1 MNKCQQLPSIKSSS
15 QSRVHTRSHLQK
27 DVSTNP
33 YLGVIIMPVRARDSS
48 SEALTKIFA
57 LGITPFPT
65 HVLVHGGPDA
75 VEVCIA
81 ALDGQGGGDGQD
93 RSGQ

>member
-1 MNKCQQLPSIKSSS
+1 MSAITLYQIPQH
-15 QSRVHTRSHLQK
+15 QSRVHTRSHLQRE
-27 DVSTNP
+27 VSPNS
-33 YLGVIIMPVRARDSS
+33 YLGVIIMHVEARDSS
-48 SEALTKIFA
+48 SERLTKIFA
-57 LGITPFPT
+57 LGITTFPT
-65 HVLVHGGPDA
+65 HVLVHGGPYA

>member
-1 MNKCQQLPSIKSSS
+1 MSAIISHQIPQP
-15 QSRVHTRSHLQK
+15 QSRIHTCSHLQGG
-27 DVSTNP
+27 VSLNSH
-33 YLGVIIMPVRARDSS
+33 LGMIIMHVKARDSS
-48 SEALTKIFA
+48 SERLTKIFA
-57 LGITPFPT
+57 LGITTFPT
-65 HVLVHGGPDA
+65 HVLVHGGPYA